1 MAHLLSEIAAYVGGR
16 LERGDGASV
25 VDHVATLTG
34 AESGAIS
41 FLANPKYRRQLAAT
55 RATAVLLTEPDSARC
70 PVASIVC
77 RDPYLAFAKV
87 AALLNPVARVVGGIH
102 PSAVVSESA
111 QVDETAWVGPGSI
124 IGDRVVIGPGVSV
137 GPSCVL
143 EPDSVVGHDSRLVA
157 RVTLCHGTIL
167 GARVLVHPGAVIG
180 SDGFGLANDAGAWVK
195 VPQLGRARV
204 GDDVEIG
211 ANTTIDRGAIEDTV
225 IGDGVKL
232 DNQIQIA
239 HNVEIGEHTAIAACV
254 GISGSTRVGRH
265 CLIGG
270 GVGLAGH
277 LEIGDRVQLTGQ
289 SLVTRSF
296 REPGA
301 YSGNLPAIPNGE
313 WRRNVVRFRHLDELA
328 DRLKRLERE
337 VFSESAAGRADV
349 ADFDDGQ

>member
-1 MAHLLSEIAAYVGGR
+1 VM
-16 LERGDGASV
+16 
-25 VDHVATLTG
+25 
-34 AESGAIS
+34 
-41 FLANPKYRRQLAAT
+41 
-55 RATAVLLTEPDSARC
+55 
-70 PVASIVC
+70 
-77 RDPYLAFAKV
+77 
-87 AALLNPVARVVGGIH
+87 
-102 PSAVVSESA
+102 
-111 QVDETAWVGPGSI
+111 
-124 IGDRVVIGPGVSV
+124 
-137 GPSCVL
+137 
-143 EPDSVVGHDSRLVA
+143 
-157 RVTLCHGTIL
+157 
-167 GARVLVHPGAVIG
+167 VHPGAVIG
-180 SDGFGLANDAGAWVK
+180 SDGFGLANDGGVWVK
-195 VPQLGRARV
+195 VPQLGRVRV

-296 REPGA
+296 REAGA
-301 YSGNLPAIPNGE
+301 YSGNLPAIPNSE
-313 WRRNVVRFRHLDELA
+313 WRKNVARFRHLDELA
-328 DRLKRLERE
+328 DRVKRLERE
-337 VFSESAAGRADV
+337 VFSESAAGGADI